1 MIFKILFIFFIFFT
15 SAVNAADDIAEMESI
30 SEAAGN
36 SAESA
41 AKQLASDAGKISDN
55 IKNAA
60 STLGTGKAGT
70 AAALD
75 TTLSQAS
82 KAIDFAKESL
92 AKGDIAAAVQ
102 TMSLVESATDLA
114 LSSIASTGTLDM
126 GKIDFAKEFSP
137 EEMVALSSIA
147 GQMGAGKVVALQKM
161 AGQMAAANAAGFDSK
176 EMMNAMDANGM
187 GIGSAM
193 AEMAKAG
200 MVDMEAIAGSASFNM
215 ENFNPSDFASM
226 NVAEMGMSPAMMMGA
241 LNALPVGAATA
252 ALESMQA
259 GTADMAKGFEDMK
272 GIMNGAIAS
281 TLGTKGM
288 GTEMMSA
295 MGKSM
300 GISDMADLAAD
311 MQGVEGMKAMTDAM
325 KSVGIDKVANTITT
339 AFSSQQTGITSMMG
353 TSVGMI
359 SGAISGK
366 PVETTSAVAMG
377 SELGSVA
384 SKMNEAAP
392 TELEMPENVSDAGMM
407 MGAMVMTKSMM
418 AGGLPGAMAP
428 PKGMTA
434 IGMAE
439 GMEGAAGLGEMMD
452 KSMMGESMEA
462 MSAMTGMNMDQMSE
476 MGIDKMAASTGLTPG
491 MMATMGSIGITGM
504 DMTSIMSTNVAG
516 LGSKTVSD
524 LTAAAASGDM
534 SAAMMGDMMQTGL
547 VNQGT
552 MAAMGTEGMTNL
564 GTAMGMEGGDMGLAS
579 MSGGISG
586 MGKVNAAKM
595 DPAMAE
601 SMGIEGG
608 AGGIEQ
614 VMGGIEGGAEGASMN
629 LGQVSAAMGA
639 GKSAEAAL
647 ESAAGAAAAAEE
659 AGAGIADAAAG
670 AAAASQEAAA
680 AMGAMTGMS
689 MEAMGEMGIEGMSEM
704 TGMSAE
710 AMAAAAEAAGG
721 AAGESGGYSP
731 GEGESYSGGD
741 PAQQ

>member
-241 LNALPVGAATA
+241 LNALHVGAATA

-300 GISDMADLAAD
+300 GMSDMEDLAAG

-452 KSMMGESMEA
+452 ESMMGESMEA

-608 AGGIEQ
+608 A
-614 VMGGIEGGAEGASMN
+614 EGASMN